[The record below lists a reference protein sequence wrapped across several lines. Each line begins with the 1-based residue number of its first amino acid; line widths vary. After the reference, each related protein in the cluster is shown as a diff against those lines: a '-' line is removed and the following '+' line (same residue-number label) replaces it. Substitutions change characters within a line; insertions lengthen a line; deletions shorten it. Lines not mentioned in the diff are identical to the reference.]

1 MKFKCLLFILLVSFS
16 LYPQKTLEDVPSKVF
31 NDTKVVTVVTPTFY
45 EKNEEKS
52 YPLLILLDGEY
63 LVDPFEGIM
72 SYTSYWDDLP
82 QVIIVG
88 VNHDG
93 AEGREFDTQTYK
105 STGLPEGQGDQFYQF
120 IANELIPYMEKN
132 YRVAPFKVVAGHDLT
147 AGFLNFF
154 LYREKP
160 VFNAYISFSPILPF
174 EMEKRVPQAL
184 KDVEKSTYYYMATA
198 SDDVK
203 KIKQKVDTLNV
214 NIKAIENPNLKYKFE
229 EFEGASHY
237 SLVALGIPNS
247 LYFIFS
253 EYQPISSREYQEK
266 IVTLPSGYVDYLK
279 KKYDAIRND
288 LGIKIPVRLNDFK
301 AIEAAIMKNAA
312 YDELEDLAD
321 MARDDYPKMIIGEYY
336 QGMHHEMKGET
347 RKAIRAYLKGYN
359 YADIGDYTKDLIIE
373 KAETLKHLVE

>member
-1 MKFKCLLFILLVSFS
+1 MKFKYLLFTLLVSFQ
-16 LYPQKTLEDVPSKVF
+16 LYPQKILEDVPSRVF
-31 NDTKVVTVVTPTFY
+31 NDTKVVTVVTPTLY
-45 EKNEEKS
+45 EKNEKKS

-63 LVDPFEGIM
+63 LVDPYEGIM

-214 NIKAIENPNLKYKFE
+214 NIKAVENPNLKYKFE

-253 EYQPISSREYQEK
+253 EYQPISSREYEEK

-336 QGMHHEMKGET
+336 QGLHHEMKGET
-347 RKAIRAYLKGYN
+347 RKAIRSYLKGYN

>member
-1 MKFKCLLFILLVSFS
+1 MKYKYLLFILLASS
-16 LYPQKTLEDVPSKVF
+16 CLYPQKTLEDVPSRVF
-31 NDTKVVTVVTPTFY
+31 NDTRVVTVVTPTLY
-45 EKNEEKS
+45 EKNENKT

-63 LVDPFEGIM
+63 LVDPFEGIL

-93 AEGREFDTQTYK
+93 AEGREFDTQTYQ

-132 YRVAPFKVVAGHDLT
+132 YRVAPFKVVAGHNLT

-160 VFNAYISFSPILPF
+160 VFNAYVSFSPILPV
-174 EMEKRVPQAL
+174 EMDKRVPEVL
-184 KDVEKSTYYYMATA
+184 KEVKQPTYYYMATA
-198 SDDVK
+198 SGDVK
-203 KIKQKVDTLNV
+203 NIKQKIDTLNV
-214 NIKAIENPNLKYKFE
+214 NIKAIENPQLKYKFE

-253 EYQPISSREYQEK
+253 EYQPISSKEYEEK

-336 QGMHHEMKGET
+336 QGLHHEMKGET

-359 YADIGDYTKDLIIE
+359 YTDIGDYTKDLIIE
-373 KAETLKHLVE
+373 KAEVLKNLVE